1 MSLSLATEPRRRGLF
16 EPFYWVPKSSSPS
29 ASQAPGQ
36 SLFPVLFPEPLPSL
50 HLLDRTQLVRGRVD
64 SDASEVFNIRAS
76 PDHQRSGSNATQ
88 QQQQPQRNRSL
99 LSQQG
104 TVIPVY
110 NGELL
115 LVVQKGPAE
124 STPNSRPT
132 SYATSRHS
140 SSIDDASVI
149 ADKTVSRNPSI
160 RVKPGSSQGLERKA
174 SMAKRSSLPSLSHR
188 PNFVITEPSTNPPL
202 RVVVRAGT
210 LQILVKILVQG
221 LLGVSVSVADD
232 NGEMSLREG
241 ISREL
246 VLDRNEFAKVW
257 WNVFRSF
264 VTPLAFFEVRIESW
278 SFCRWLTVL
287 FAGFEKDLCWLSNSQ
302 FVPVRW
308 GLSSCGK
315 PAWSGFRDHS
325 GMVGIGRRGAG
336 RPGRCTAL
344 HRRSSFPR

>member
-1 MSLSLATEPRRRGLF
+1 MSLSLAAEPRRKGLF
-16 EPFYWVPKSSSPS
+16 EPFYWAPKSSSPS
-29 ASQAPGQ
+29 AVQAPGQ

-140 SSIDDASVI
+140 SSIDDSSV
-149 ADKTVSRNPSI
+149 APDKTVSRNPSI

-202 RVVVRAGT
+202 RVIVRAGT
-210 LQILVKILVQG
+210 LPVLVKILVQG

-264 VTPLAFFEVRIESW
+264 VTPLAFFEVRVE
-278 SFCRWLTVL
+278 C
-287 FAGFEKDLCWLSNSQ
+287 
-302 FVPVRW
+302 
-308 GLSSCGK
+308 
-315 PAWSGFRDHS
+315 
-325 GMVGIGRRGAG
+325 
-336 RPGRCTAL
+336 
-344 HRRSSFPR
+344 SSFSARG

>member
-1 MSLSLATEPRRRGLF
+1 MSLSLAAEPRRRGLF
-16 EPFYWVPKSSSPS
+16 EPFYWAPKSS

-36 SLFPVLFPEPLPSL
+36 LLFPVLFPEPLPSL

-88 QQQQPQRNRSL
+88 QQQQPQRNRTL

-140 SSIDDASVI
+140 SSIDDASVVPE
-149 ADKTVSRNPSI
+149 KTVSRNPSI

-188 PNFVITEPSTNPPL
+188 PNLVITEPSTNPPL

-210 LQILVKILVQG
+210 LPVLVKILVQG

-264 VTPLAFFEVRIESW
+264 VTPLAFFEVRVESS
-278 SFCRWLTVL
+278 SFLQVVDCMFCV
-287 FAGFEKDLCWLSNSQ
+287 GFEKDLRCLSNSQ
-302 FVPVRW
+302 FIPVRW
-308 GLSSCGK
+308 GLPSCCK
-315 PAWSGFRDHS
+315 SAWTGFRDHS

-344 HRRSSFPR
+344 HRHSSFPR